1 MQNVKLQ
8 NFRKTVGED
17 LHDLGKKAF
26 RFANKHVLIHK
37 KIR

>member
-17 LHDLGKKAF
+17 LHDLDLGKKALDLPT
-26 RFANKHVLIHK
+26 NM
-37 KIR
+37 